1 MSTSLQPLGLYSPW
15 NSLGQNTRMCSLSL
29 LQGIFPTQGSNS
41 GLPHCRQIL
50 YQLSYQRSPL
60 NKKLLTNL
68 LSKDV
73 CCGRGSGKT
82 LYCNKVYNSLAKT
95 NEGGTHH
102 PPSDVCVRSFFCP
115 FFTLIKLC
123 YTKALEWSSL
133 VPGPKAKS
141 LEIINP
147 TSFTISYQ
155 WGDHESDIVTISYQW
170 VSSCYMESHW

>member
-123 YTKALEWSSL
+123 YTKALE
-133 VPGPKAKS
+133 
-141 LEIINP
+141 
-147 TSFTISYQ
+147 
-155 WGDHESDIVTISYQW
+155 
-170 VSSCYMESHW
+170 